1 MHEKIRRRSGFF
13 APSATIE
20 HAYNGGGK
28 EVDVFLLVTLE
39 G

>member
-1 MHEKIRRRSGFF
+1 MHAKNPEEIRIF

-20 HAYNGGGK
+20 HVYNGGGK

>member
-1 MHEKIRRRSGFF
+1 MKKSGGDPDFF
-13 APSATIE
+13 APSATID
-20 HAYNGGGK
+20 HAYNDGVK